1 MPKYKTI
8 NSGYVIEIRDNQ
20 LVLDIGSGHN
30 PHPRA
35 NVLLD
40 KYPEYSVHRED
51 KPLKINKEMKFVK
64 GDAESIPFGNKKF
77 DYVIASHIAEHV
89 DNPENFCKELMRV
102 GNEGYIETPSKL
114 KEILFNA
121 PYHKWYVY
129 THNGVLIFEKKTKQS
144 YIGLFKKLFFTN
156 INA

>member
-1 MPKYKTI
+1 M
-8 NSGYVIEIRDNQ
+8 
-20 LVLDIGSGHN
+20 GSGHN

-40 KYPEYSVHRED
+40 KYPEYSAHRED
-51 KPLKINKEMKFVK
+51 NPLKINKEMEFVK
-64 GDAESIPFGNKKF
+64 GDVELMPFGNKKF

-89 DNPENFCKELMRV
+89 DNPENFCKELTRV
-102 GNEGYIETPSKL
+102 ESSGYIETPIKL

-129 THNGVLIFEKKTKQS
+129 THNGVLIFEKKLKNHIEN
-144 YIGLFKKLFFTN
+144 YLKNYFLLI
-156 INA
+156 